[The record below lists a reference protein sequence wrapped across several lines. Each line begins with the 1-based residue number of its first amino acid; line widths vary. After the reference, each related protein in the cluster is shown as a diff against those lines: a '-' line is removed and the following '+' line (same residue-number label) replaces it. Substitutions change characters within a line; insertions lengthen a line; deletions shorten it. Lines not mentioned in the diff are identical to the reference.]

1 MIDMKKWLKLQEQE
15 ATARANQPHILIDND
30 GNELDIKMSQAYA
43 DEYFF
48 NLANGDLEK
57 IIPKFDLD
65 SAIFA
70 LAHNCLVR
78 LHLTLGEDA
87 VNDVITQARD
97 DSAHL
102 QAKWNS
108 EEDDEE

>member
-1 MIDMKKWLKLQEQE
+1 MDMKKWIRLQEQE
-15 ATARANQPHILIDND
+15 ATNRANQPHIIIDD
-30 GNELDIKMSQAYA
+30 HGNELDIKMSQDYA

-70 LAHNCLVR
+70 LGHNCLTR
-78 LHLTLGEDA
+78 LYLTLGRDTVEDLVIQA
-87 VNDVITQARD
+87 QECANDIQK
-97 DSAHL
+97 
-102 QAKWNS
+102 KW
-108 EEDDEE
+108 DEEE

>member
-1 MIDMKKWLKLQEQE
+1 MDMKKWIKLQERE
-15 ATARANQPHILIDND
+15 AIDRANQPHIIIDD
-30 GNELDIKMSQAYA
+30 HGEERDIMMSQTYA

-65 SAIFA
+65 SAIYS

-78 LHLTLGEDA
+78 LYLTLGKNTVDELIEQSKSDA
-87 VNDVITQARD
+87 ER
-97 DSAHL
+97 L
-102 QAKWNS
+102 QREW
-108 EEDDEE
+108 DDETD